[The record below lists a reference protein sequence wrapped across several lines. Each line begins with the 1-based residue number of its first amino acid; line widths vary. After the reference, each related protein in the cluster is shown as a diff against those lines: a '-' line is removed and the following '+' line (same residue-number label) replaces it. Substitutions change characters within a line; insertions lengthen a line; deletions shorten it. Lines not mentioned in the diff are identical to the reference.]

1 MKKLWL
7 ISFNA
12 ITLIAWVAFFAYAI
26 NNALIIDQTALILLA
41 VAQGLAIF
49 EIMNSVLRIAGANW
63 LLTTL
68 QVLSRFLVVGLLIWI
83 PMERL
88 VEICEGS
95 IITGFGLI
103 TIAWSITEIVRAAFY
118 ISELTDTPVKA
129 IIFSRYTFFIF
140 LYPIGVFGEFLV
152 MFSFWEHRSF
162 QFDIINIALA
172 LIALSYFVFFPKLFG
187 HMWKQRKKK
196 LA

>member
-7 ISFNA
+7 VSFNA
-12 ITLIAWVAFFAYAI
+12 LTLLAWLSFFVYALA
-26 NNALIIDQTALILLA
+26 NELVIDKTALILLA

-49 EIMNSVLRIAGANW
+49 EILNSVLGIAGANW
-63 LLTTL
+63 LLTTM

-83 PMERL
+83 PLKRL
-88 VEICEGS
+88 TEINETCFL
-95 IITGFGLI
+95 TGFALI
-103 TIAWSITEIVRAAFY
+103 TIAWSITEIVRAAYY
-118 ISELTDTPVKA
+118 ITELTKTPVSL
-129 IIFSRYTFFIF
+129 ITFCRYTFFLL

-152 MFSFWEHRSF
+152 MFDFWEYRSF
-162 QFDIINIALA
+162 QFDIINSALA

>member
-12 ITLIAWVAFFAYAI
+12 ITLVAWLIFFAYAI
-26 NNALIIDQTALILLA
+26 SNSLIIDQTALILLA

-49 EIMNSVLRIAGANW
+49 EILNSILRIAGANW

-88 VEICEGS
+88 IEICES
-95 IITGFGLI
+95 SLITGFGLI

-118 ISELTDTPVKA
+118 ISELTNTSVKA
-129 IIFSRYTFFIF
+129 ITFSRYTFFIF

-152 MFSFWEHRSF
+152 MFSFWEYRSF